1 MTDIEIL
8 EQSIRTL
15 DNIMVPSIFTK
26 SIAIPIAQVSE
37 NLRALYDA
45 IVKRAKE
52 ENQNRSKPEEA
63 KEENQ
68 DMDFEIVDA
77 GSSNTIPEGA
87 EPI

>member
-45 IVKRAKE
+45 IVKKAK
-52 ENQNRSKPEEA
+52 ENQNGSKPEEV

>member
-37 NLRALYDA
+37 NLRALYEA
-45 IVKRAKE
+45 IVKKAK
-52 ENQNRSKPEEA
+52 ENQNGSKPEEV

>member
-8 EQSIRTL
+8 EQSIQTL

-26 SIAIPIAQVSE
+26 SISIPIAQVSE
-37 NLRALYDA
+37 NLRALHDA
-45 IVKRAKE
+45 IVKKAK
-52 ENQNRSKPEEA
+52 ENQNRSKSEEV

-68 DMDFEIVDA
+68 DMDFEIVDT
-77 GSSNTIPEGA
+77 GTSENIPEGA

>member
-37 NLRALYDA
+37 NLRALYEA
-45 IVKRAKE
+45 IVKKAK
-52 ENQNRSKPEEA
+52 ENQNGSKPEEA

-77 GSSNTIPEGA
+77 GSSNAIPEGA

>member
-37 NLRALYDA
+37 NLRALYEA
-45 IVKRAKE
+45 IVKKAK
-52 ENQNRSKPEEA
+52 ENQNGSKPEEV

-77 GSSNTIPEGA
+77 EASNTIPEGA